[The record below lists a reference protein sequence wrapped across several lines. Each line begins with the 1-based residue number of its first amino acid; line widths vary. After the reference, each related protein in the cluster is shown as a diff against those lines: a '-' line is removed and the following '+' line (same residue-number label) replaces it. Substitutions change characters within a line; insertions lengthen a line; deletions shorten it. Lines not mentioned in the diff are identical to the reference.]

1 MPNEKVVVNA
11 SPLICFF
18 RVELEDLLSEI
29 FGEVYVPES
38 VWQEILNGPRND
50 RALKLLESCPWIRRI
65 KIEKIHPKI
74 SGWDLGA
81 GESEVLSYA
90 LLHQNVKVV
99 IDDSAA
105 RRCARTYGIPSFGSG
120 GILIIAKR
128 RGFIS
133 SVSDVLNNLRSSGL
147 WLSEDI
153 VNLLKTKAGESPK

>member
-1 MPNEKVVVNA
+1 MSNEKVVVNA

-18 RVELEDLLSEI
+18 RAELEDLLSEI

-38 VWQEILNGPRND
+38 VWQEILNGPKND
-50 RALKLLESCPWIRRI
+50 RALKLLESCPWIRRMD
-65 KIEKIHPKI
+65 IEKIHPKI

-90 LLHQNVKVV
+90 LFHQHVKVV
-99 IDDSAA
+99 IDDAAA
-105 RRCARTYGIPSFGSG
+105 RRCARTYGISYFGSG

-128 RGFIS
+128 RGIIS
-133 SVSDVLNNLRSSGL
+133 SVSDILKILRSSGL

-153 VNLLKTKAGESPK
+153 VNLLKAKVGETH